1 MTAFASD
8 KELKATLS
16 SLSAVRQRQLGAMF
30 VANVL
35 DLGDAARL
43 KPALGVAQDSNAS
56 TDALRDAFRTAKSIA
71 VDSYTVCGSDTDW
84 LRQAGHFV
92 ASAAAACLVTE
103 ESEERCRNI
112 AWTAAMNARMAR
124 NCQLISKDQENND
137 AEAKA
142 QYEILAKAVDG

>member
-92 ASAAAACLVTE
+92 ASAAAFVTAQAQLTLRGLVHVLLVG
-103 ESEERCRNI
+103 SVV
-112 AWTAAMNARMAR
+112 NAVTRQAG
-124 NCQLISKDQENND
+124 S
-137 AEAKA
+137 
-142 QYEILAKAVDG
+142 

>member
-1 MTAFASD
+1 M
-8 KELKATLS
+8 
-16 SLSAVRQRQLGAMF
+16 
-30 VANVL
+30 
-35 DLGDAARL
+35 
-43 KPALGVAQDSNAS
+43 VAQDSGAS

-92 ASAAAACLVTE
+92 ASATAACLVTE
-103 ESEERCRNI
+103 ESEEQCRSI

-124 NCQLISKDQENND
+124 NCQLIAQGQDSND

-142 QYEILAKAVDG
+142 QYQILAQAQER